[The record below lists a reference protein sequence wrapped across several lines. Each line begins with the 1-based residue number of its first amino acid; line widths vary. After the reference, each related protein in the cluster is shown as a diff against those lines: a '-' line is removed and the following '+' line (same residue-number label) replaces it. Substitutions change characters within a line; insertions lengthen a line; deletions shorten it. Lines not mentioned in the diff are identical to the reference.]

1 MCNSALHRVTVE
13 DGPDTVLATDLYGRT
28 RRVSLLAFDGDPP
41 RPGTWVVVHSGYAI
55 GSATAEEAADAVAD
69 LIRAGAIDGPVRTE
83 SEPKKAGAK

>member
-1 MCNSALHRVTVE
+1 MCDSTLHLVTVD
-13 DGPDTVLATDLYGRT
+13 DGPDAILATDLYGRT

-69 LIRAGAIDGPVRTE
+69 LTRAGAIGGPLPPE
-83 SEPKKAGAK
+83 SEQKKAGTT